1 MISADNLLHNM
12 NIIANNPYLANF
24 RKRYDAIKLILL
36 KVAIIEFKYPK
47 KGLKYKIKLLLEFIN
62 KQLGCIMEREIAICY
77 LFLARD
83 TRVKKFFKKIKSNC
97 PDILKYIDGMAWDLN
112 HLRYL
117 EYAMASFKNKNK
129 NSMYELCSIITFDYG
144 LQEVLEAYPIKRCAI
159 YKDIFL
165 PVFETPLYN
174 LIKEIENLQDYM
186 YSTKEIRMNTF
197 KNIDYKIL
205 IYELERELMEL
216 MKV

>member
-1 MISADNLLHNM
+1 ML
-12 NIIANNPYLANF
+12 F
-24 RKRYDAIKLILL
+24 R
-36 KVAIIEFKYPK
+36 
-47 KGLKYKIKLLLEFIN
+47 
-62 KQLGCIMEREIAICY
+62 
-77 LFLARD
+77 
-83 TRVKKFFKKIKSNC
+83 S
-97 PDILKYIDGMAWDLN
+97 
-112 HLRYL
+112 L